1 VAGLLADHGGNI
13 TESQQFGD
21 ASTGLFFMRVQVEVG
36 ESRDRLE
43 ESLARLADEFKMTW
57 QLDVVGRRM
66 RTLILVSKAG
76 HCLSDLGYRE
86 RSDRLP
92 IEVVGVVSNH
102 RDLEPMV
109 EFYGYP
115 FHHIPVTPE
124 TKPAAEARLLE
135 LVEER
140 DVELVVL
147 ARYMQV
153 LSDDLRSRLEGRV
166 INIHHSLLPRPLRH
180 RRARRAPDHR
190 RGRRA
195 GGPQRRRARDGRA
208 GGGRRAAGA
217 GPRRARA
224 RRAPGAA
231 RRPAH
236 RRLPLTADRGVDVAA
251 PTPPRCEDDA
261 MDDVRIDVVDDTAA
275 GELLTVRRAAFVTEA
290 QLYGDPNL
298 PALTQ
303 TLAGL
308 RAALP

>member
-1 VAGLLADHGGNI
+1 MIRDQHLVLSLSCPDRPGIVRAVAGLLADHGGNI

-36 ESRDRLE
+36 ESRERLE

-102 RDLEPMV
+102 RDLEPMA

-135 LVEER
+135 LVEEH

-153 LSDDLRSRLEGRV
+153 LSDDLCSRLEGRV
-166 INIHHSLLPRPLRH
+166 INIHHSFLPSFKGARPYAQAHSRGVKLIGATAHYVTAELDEGPIIEQDVERVDHSDDVREMVALGEDVERRVLARAVRWHAEH
-180 RRARRAPDHR
+180 RVL
-190 RGRRA
+190 
-195 GGPQRRRARDGRA
+195 RDGR
-208 GGGRRAAGA
+208 R
-217 GPRRARA
+217 
-224 RRAPGAA
+224 
-231 RRPAH
+231 
-236 RRLPLTADRGVDVAA
+236 T
-251 PTPPRCEDDA
+251 
-261 MDDVRIDVVDDTAA
+261 VVF
-275 GELLTVRRAAFVTEA
+275 R
-290 QLYGDPNL
+290 
-298 PALTQ
+298 
-303 TLAGL
+303 
-308 RAALP
+308 